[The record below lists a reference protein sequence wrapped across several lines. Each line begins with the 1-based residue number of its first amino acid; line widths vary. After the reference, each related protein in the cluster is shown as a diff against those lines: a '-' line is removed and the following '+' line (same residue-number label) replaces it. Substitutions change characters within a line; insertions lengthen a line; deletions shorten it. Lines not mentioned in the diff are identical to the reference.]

1 VPKFTPP
8 PVSTEQEIEAWANCQ
23 YALCPGSGQ
32 EKVPAVR
39 NVVEHSFES
48 RGGDI
53 PGIENSQVY
62 LRFVNETD
70 STCAVCGAARVLSE
84 QVRPTYQP
92 LSGHD
97 PMGLVNGSV
106 ARYDPNYQNTPDD
119 ERTAKLEAELAQA
132 RREQQETAETL
143 KHFMAA
149 FVPADEIEDGSE

>member
-1 VPKFTPP
+1 MPKFTPP
-8 PVSTEQEIEAWANCQ
+8 PVSTDTQIEAWANCQ

-32 EKVPAVR
+32 EKVPAIR

-53 PGIENSQVY
+53 PGVENSQVY
-62 LRFVNETD
+62 LRFVNEAD
-70 STCAVCGAARVLSE
+70 STCAVCGANRVLSE

-106 ARYDPNYQNTPDD
+106 ARFDPNVRNSPDD
-119 ERTAKLEAELAQA
+119 QQVAALQAELEKA
-132 RREQQETAETL
+132 REEQRQTADTL
-143 KHFMAA
+143 ERFMAA
-149 FVPADEIEDGSE
+149 FVPTDELEDNG